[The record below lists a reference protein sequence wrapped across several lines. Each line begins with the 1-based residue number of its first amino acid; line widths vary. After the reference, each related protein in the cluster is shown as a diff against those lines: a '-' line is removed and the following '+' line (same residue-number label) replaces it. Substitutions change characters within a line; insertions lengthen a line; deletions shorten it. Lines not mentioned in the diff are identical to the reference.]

1 MLKRKT
7 IEDLEGS
14 FEEKI
19 KEIEE
24 KNNKRFE
31 KIEEDNKKLKDMF
44 LSSLTDSHI
53 FEIFN
58 DCNYD
63 MINFITSNHSSFDI
77 NKFYMEGTLL
87 FNASKFG
94 HEEVVRL
101 LLSHAATDVNKWNND
116 IRQLTPLLIA
126 CEKGHEG
133 VVRLLLSHASTDVN
147 KTNNDEEQLTPLFVA
162 CWNGH
167 EGVVRLLLS
176 HAADLDKISEDNW
189 GLDFTPLFIAIDSGH
204 EKIVRLIL
212 NHSPTHVNKTC
223 DGETPLYAGCRLA
236 TNEAVV
242 RQLLNN
248 DKINVNQAN
257 DDHSERTPTIG
268 ACEAAS
274 DSGNISNIKL
284 LLSDSRTYRNRP
296 IYEEYAQ
303 VYDEALRSVKSE
315 RNARFRG
322 LIRAAVVFRRIRLRA
337 AMTVYAPGGTGFKA
351 VSANFNNAVYTH
363 N

>member
-24 KNNKRFE
+24 KNNKRFK

-44 LSSLTDSHI
+44 ISSLTDSNI

-58 DCNYD
+58 NCNYD

-101 LLSHAATDVNKWNND
+101 LLSHA
-116 IRQLTPLLIA
+116 
-126 CEKGHEG
+126 
-133 VVRLLLSHASTDVN
+133 STDVN
-147 KTNNDEEQLTPLFVA
+147 KTNNDYQQLTPLFVA

-176 HAADLDKISEDNW
+176 HAADLDKISKDNL
-189 GLDFTPLFIAIDSGH
+189 GLDYTPLFIAIDSGH

-223 DGETPLYAGCRLA
+223 DGYTPLYAGCRLA

-242 RQLLNN
+242 RQLLHN

-257 DDHSERTPTIG
+257 DDDSERTPTIA
-268 ACEAAS
+268 ACEAAC

-296 IYEEYAQ
+296 IDEEYAQ
-303 VYDEALRSVKSE
+303 VYDEALRHVKSE

-322 LIRAAVVFRRIRLRA
+322 LIRTAVVFRRIRLRA
-337 AMTVYAPGGTGFKA
+337 AKIVYAPGGTGFEA
-351 VSANFNNAVYTH
+351 ASTH